1 MQELASVVKLG
12 NNMAALGFQSPGRR
26 TEGLA
31 GIFDEVLNAMMASAT
46 AEPSTRT
53 EPRRSD
59 FSSVDTEFSSRA
71 RAADESAS
79 RRNAG
84 EARPATGAEG
94 SYAARNQNV
103 TQPQAGSPKPDA
115 STQTG
120 KAAQQAK
127 TDGAENA
134 PKPWD
139 AQSQNAAITS
149 GANPAATQQP
159 ASAQSISNG
168 APQQTAQ
175 APQQAPDPNAQAPV
189 QVPVSAPNTDVSG
202 DSQGGTSFDGKGSAN
217 GDAGN
222 VQNARSDAAAQSGDV
237 QQSEFSQKLSGARSA
252 VRADQA
258 ETIDKIVKSMTVA
271 LKRGESE
278 VRIMLQPAKLGAVRI
293 DLSVKDGVLNA
304 SFETQTQA
312 ARHAISGSL
321 PQLKAALESQGIEVG
336 GFNVTVEQ
344 ESGQPTFTDEREAFS
359 NFSTSGAYSAA
370 SEDDE
375 TYDIFDEK
383 RRMSAGTSLVDY
395 FV

>member
-1 MQELASVVKLG
+1 MRKGVINMQELASVVKLG

-31 GIFDEVLNAMMASAT
+31 GIFGEVLNAMMASAT

-53 EPRRSD
+53 EPRSSD
-59 FSSVDTEFSSRA
+59 FSSSDTEFSSRA

-79 RRNAG
+79 RRDAG

-103 TQPQAGSPKPDA
+103 AQPQAGSPKPDA

-120 KAAQQAK
+120 KAA
-127 TDGAENA
+127 
-134 PKPWD
+134 
-139 AQSQNAAITS
+139 
-149 GANPAATQQP
+149 
-159 ASAQSISNG
+159 
-168 APQQTAQ
+168 QQTAQ

-222 VQNARSDAAAQSGDV
+222 VQNVRYDAAAQSGDV

-258 ETIDKIVKSMTVA
+258 ETIDKIVKSMTVT

-359 NFSTSGAYSAA
+359 NFSTGGAYSAVT
-370 SEDDE
+370 EDDE